1 MKRDLQAGLRQ
12 FVTKPLFC
20 ALSVLLLAVGIGANV
35 LIFSFLDSLILKP
48 LPVRDSEH
56 LWLLEGVEEQQ
67 VNPNMSF
74 SYGQFLE
81 LSKHSELFTGVT
93 AESSWGESSAFPS
106 SDSTGVRLVTAQI
119 LAPNYFKEM
128 GVVPQLGRALSE
140 SDAKP
145 STNIPA
151 MVSDQFWHS
160 HFGGRPDIL
169 GQTIR
174 LKNFPFTIVGVLPR
188 DFHSVDIERAP
199 DVRLPI
205 SAVPFLF
212 DGKNLAEPR
221 TVSFLLL
228 AHLRPGVNPGV
239 IQQAAGEQLYRTDER
254 EFLQSL
260 AKRPEPLPPDQ
271 VQLILRSIREQHF
284 VLEFAGNGVSRMRT
298 QFSRALNLLMAGVG
312 ILLIAVCANVAG
324 LLVARGEERRKE
336 LAVRLSIGASRWRV
350 LRQLMVE
357 NLMRILPPVRSL
369 DQFASPQILTLSPDL
384 RVLLFAWLALL
395 MSVCFFGL
403 IPAWRATR
411 LDLNAELKG
420 TAQLPAHSLASLVP
434 VTIQV
439 TLSVLLLAAGG
450 LMLRSYWNL
459 EHLNPG
465 FDRTHVL
472 SFTLGM
478 QSAGLTTAQAQ
489 SYADE
494 LEQRVRELPGVRSVA
509 FSTLGLMRGSGLKT
523 TVTRPGL
530 NLAKSVFLN
539 TSMAAVTPS
548 YFQTLGIPL
557 LAGRNLLPQDNDAK
571 PFRGVI
577 NRALADLLYPHR
589 NAVGQWLVQGRDGTK
604 PPTTSIVG
612 VVETAKFR
620 RMQELAPPTLY
631 YPMKIKGFDSVVM
644 FVRTNG
650 NPATLVRPAEDVI
663 RKMGGGV
670 PLVEEAL
677 LEQEVQNTLWQERLV
692 ARLASFFSLIALLL
706 AGIGLYGT
714 LTFSVARRQREL
726 GIRIAIGAQ
735 IRHIVTTIC
744 GRMSGAVGL
753 GLAVGLLLAASGLRL
768 TRSFLFDVEPS
779 DKISFGAAVLSVL
792 ICTAIAACV
801 PCWQAVR
808 TDAATCPFGKPACVR
823 GQ

>member
-1 MKRDLQAGLRQ
+1 
-12 FVTKPLFC
+12 
-20 ALSVLLLAVGIGANV
+20 
-35 LIFSFLDSLILKP
+35 
-48 LPVRDSEH
+48 
-56 LWLLEGVEEQQ
+56 
-67 VNPNMSF
+67 
-74 SYGQFLE
+74 
-81 LSKHSELFTGVT
+81 
-93 AESSWGESSAFPS
+93 
-106 SDSTGVRLVTAQI
+106 
-119 LAPNYFKEM
+119 
-128 GVVPQLGRALSE
+128 
-140 SDAKP
+140 
-145 STNIPA
+145 
-151 MVSDQFWHS
+151 
-160 HFGGRPDIL
+160 
-169 GQTIR
+169 
-174 LKNFPFTIVGVLPR
+174 
-188 DFHSVDIERAP
+188 
-199 DVRLPI
+199 
-205 SAVPFLF
+205 
-212 DGKNLAEPR
+212 
-221 TVSFLLL
+221 
-228 AHLRPGVNPGV
+228 
-239 IQQAAGEQLYRTDER
+239 
-254 EFLQSL
+254 
-260 AKRPEPLPPDQ
+260 
-271 VQLILRSIREQHF
+271 
-284 VLEFAGNGVSRMRT
+284 
-298 QFSRALNLLMAGVG
+298 
-312 ILLIAVCANVAG
+312 
-324 LLVARGEERRKE
+324 
-336 LAVRLSIGASRWRV
+336 
-350 LRQLMVE
+350 
-357 NLMRILPPVRSL
+357 
-369 DQFASPQILTLSPDL
+369 
-384 RVLLFAWLALL
+384 
-395 MSVCFFGL
+395 
-403 IPAWRATR
+403 
-411 LDLNAELKG
+411 
-420 TAQLPAHSLASLVP
+420 
-434 VTIQV
+434 
-439 TLSVLLLAAGG
+439 
-450 LMLRSYWNL
+450 MLRSYWNL

-631 YPMKIKGFDSVVM
+631 YTMKITGSDSVVM

-663 RKMGGGV
+663 RKMGSGV

-808 TDAATCPFGKPACVR
+808 TDAATALR
-823 GQ
+823 SD